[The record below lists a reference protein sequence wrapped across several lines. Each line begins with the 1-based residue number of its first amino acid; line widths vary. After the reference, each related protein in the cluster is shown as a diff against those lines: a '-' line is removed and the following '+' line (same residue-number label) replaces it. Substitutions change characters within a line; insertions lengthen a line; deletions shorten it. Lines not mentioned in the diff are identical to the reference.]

1 MRMAD
6 EHVPPKVVRNEEEN
20 RYEAWSGDALAGV
33 AVYRERG
40 DRTVFT
46 HTEVDAAFTG
56 QGIAKAL
63 AAAALDDTVK
73 RGRVIV
79 PLCPF
84 ISGYLRKH
92 PEYEAHVRWPQAT

>member
-1 MRMAD
+1 MA
-6 EHVPPKVVRNEEEN
+6 EAPKIVRNEEQD
-20 RYEAWSGDALAGV
+20 RYEAWSGDTLAGV

-46 HTEVDAAFTG
+46 HTEVESAFEG
-56 QGIAKAL
+56 KGIAKAL
-63 AAAALDDTVK
+63 AAAALDDVVE

-84 ISGYLRKH
+84 IAGYLRKH
-92 PEYEAHVRWPQAT
+92 TEYEEHVRAPEGGR

>member
-1 MRMAD
+1 MA
-6 EHVPPKVVRNEEEN
+6 EAPKIVRNEEQD
-20 RYEAWSGDALAGV
+20 RYEAWSGDTLAGV

-46 HTEVDAAFTG
+46 HTEVESAFEG
-56 QGIAKAL
+56 KGIAKAL
-63 AAAALDDTVK
+63 AAAALDDVVE

-84 ISGYLRKH
+84 IAGYLRKH
-92 PEYEAHVRWPQAT
+92 TEYEEDVRAPEGGR

>member
-1 MRMAD
+1 MT
-6 EHVPPKVVRNEEEN
+6 ETPKVVRNEERN
-20 RYEAWSGDALAGV
+20 RYEAWSGDTLAGV

-46 HTEVDAAFTG
+46 HTEVESAFEG
-56 QGIAKAL
+56 KGVAKAL
-63 AAAALDDTVK
+63 AAVALKDVVE

-84 ISGYLRKH
+84 IADYLRKH
-92 PEYEAHVRWPQAT
+92 TEYEEHVRWPETTQ

>member
-1 MRMAD
+1 MA
-6 EHVPPKVVRNEEEN
+6 EAPKVVRNDEQS

-46 HTEVDAAFTG
+46 HTEVEAEFAG
-56 QGIAKAL
+56 KGIAKAL
-63 AAAALDDTVK
+63 AAAALDDVVE

-84 ISGYLRKH
+84 IADYLRKH
-92 PEYEAHVRWPQAT
+92 TEYEEHVRWPEGER

>member
-1 MRMAD
+1 MA
-6 EHVPPKVVRNEEEN
+6 EAPKIVRNEEQN

-33 AVYRERG
+33 AVYREHG

-46 HTEVDAAFTG
+46 HTEVEAAFEG
-56 QGIAKAL
+56 KGIAKAL
-63 AAAALDDTVK
+63 AAAALDDVVE

-84 ISGYLRKH
+84 IADYLRKH
-92 PEYEAHVRWPQAT
+92 TEYEEHVRTPDGGR